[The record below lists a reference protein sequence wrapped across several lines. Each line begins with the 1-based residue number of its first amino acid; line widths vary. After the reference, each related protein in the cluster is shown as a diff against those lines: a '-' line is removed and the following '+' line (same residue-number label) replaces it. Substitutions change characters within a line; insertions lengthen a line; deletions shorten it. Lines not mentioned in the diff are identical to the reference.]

1 VLSLHGPAIRLGLAI
16 AAGPAESP
24 SWLSW
29 DAPASC
35 PEASYVRDAVEERLG
50 RAPSSDE
57 VVVLATVV
65 DDGPRGLHL
74 DLTTTPAGAAPDVR
88 RLEAHDCHALA
99 DAAALLVA
107 LSVDPVA
114 VAAIST
120 ARAEAQ
126 PSVTPDPSATADEPV
141 DGISVPPPALESP
154 RDASPPGDRTATRDG
169 ADASPRQTP
178 SRPQRGA
185 VPREVLLAVAGGPE
199 IGALPGVAGGASAAI
214 GLGWS
219 RLRLELGAVW
229 LGLRTHDHEL
239 ASVRVQ
245 LAAGVVRA
253 CARVGARRIEVPLCG
268 GVDLGAVRGDVR
280 GGSGARSAI
289 GPWIAP
295 NVAAGVH
302 GWVHPRLAVIGR
314 VEVAVPAYGTA
325 FTAVEPGPEVEVFR
339 TGSVSAR
346 LWLGLEAKFPIGR
359 DGSSGSRRMTRGG
372 P

>member
-1 VLSLHGPAIRLGLAI
+1 MLSLHGPAIRLGLAI

-35 PEASYVRDAVEERLG
+35 PDASYVGDAVEERLG

-57 VVVLATVV
+57 IVVHATVV

-74 DLTTTPAGAAPDVR
+74 DLATTPTGAPPDVR

-107 LSVDPVA
+107 LSVDPVT
-114 VAAIST
+114 VAAISA
-120 ARAEAQ
+120 ARAEAHA
-126 PSVTPDPSATADEPV
+126 SATPDPVAPAGDPV
-141 DGISVPPPALESP
+141 DTARVPRPVIETP
-154 RDASPPGDRTATRDG
+154 RDASPSDDRVSARDR
-169 ADASPRQTP
+169 ADASPQDTP
-178 SRPQRGA
+178 SGLPRSPS
-185 VPREVLLAVAGGPE
+185 PREVLLSVAGGPE

-219 RLRLELGAVW
+219 RLRLELGALW
-229 LGLRTHDHEL
+229 IGLRTRGHEL

-245 LAAGVVRA
+245 LAAAVVRA

-268 GVDLGAVRGDVR
+268 GVELGAVRGDVR
-280 GGSGARSAI
+280 GGPGARSAI

-295 NVAAGVH
+295 NLAAGVH

-339 TGSVSAR
+339 TGPVSAR